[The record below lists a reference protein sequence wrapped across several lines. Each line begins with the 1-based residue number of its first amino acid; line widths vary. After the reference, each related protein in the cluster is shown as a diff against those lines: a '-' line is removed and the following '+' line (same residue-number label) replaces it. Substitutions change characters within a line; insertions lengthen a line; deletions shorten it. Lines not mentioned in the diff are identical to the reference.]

1 MEQVAFLVHLEEAEL
16 PSDVPSALLARARK
30 VVHEPS
36 PLPRFEWRWAGVAAA
51 TAVIVGLVSLTIL
64 QIGRDDTAP
73 DQRVRSP
80 QQEAVSPKIL
90 SPLEGARLPGHQTEF
105 RWEPVPGALFYR
117 VRLLT
122 GEGDR
127 VWEARTEGTSLRLPR
142 EIRLTEGAKYFV
154 TVWAQLS
161 DGRRL
166 RSPAVGFEI
175 GG

>member
-1 MEQVAFLVHLEEAEL
+1 MNENELTRALRSRRSGEKRTWKCPDEMRLASYVDGTLSRWRRRRTERHLADCGFCMEQVAFLVHLEEAEL

-80 QQEAVSPKIL
+80 QQEAVSPMRATASGKPARKEPACGYPGRSD
-90 SPLEGARLPGHQTEF
+90 SP
-105 RWEPVPGALFYR
+105 R
-117 VRLLT
+117 VRS
-122 GEGDR
+122 
-127 VWEARTEGTSLRLPR
+127 TS
-142 EIRLTEGAKYFV
+142 
-154 TVWAQLS
+154 
-161 DGRRL
+161 
-166 RSPAVGFEI
+166 
-175 GG
+175 